1 MKKTLLYSL
10 AAMASLALASCA
22 GDYDDWA
29 NPQANEQEASAAKYG
44 VTFANGS
51 EAEGSMADEDGI
63 INLVTVN
70 SSDANVSGFT
80 LKDLKVN
87 GVAVNGTMIGNSV
100 QVSASELEK
109 LVCDQ
114 NKSRASV
121 ARDLKVE
128 TQVSINLASGDAVSF
143 TTKGKTTG
151 KFTPTAT
158 PPLDEKGYY
167 MLGQVNGNEWDAK
180 SPVWMTKMSD
190 GVYQLKVT
198 TEKDKN
204 YFKFYEG
211 SKWDESG
218 NWDVI
223 NKGVMGCEKDGCE
236 DASGT
241 IYYTGDSW
249 GTPQSMVIAG
259 AGTWIVTL
267 DMNNLSYSVGKPVLY
282 MKGDA
287 NGWDGYDYLSGED
300 GVKFTGFMYLNQN
313 GFKFTTASDWSGTG
327 YGANFD
333 TAPDAAN
340 IVITEPAGYYQVDV
354 DLSEKTY
361 TLTPITSIGI
371 IGSASPNGWDS
382 DVDMTYVPYNKD
394 TKEVNG
400 YWEVKNITL
409 SAGEIKFRANDGWD
423 ISWGGELDNLTTK
436 NGGNITVEAG
446 TYDIKLYAWAEGFAK
461 CVMTKK

>member
-87 GVAVNGTMIGNSV
+87 GEAINGTMIGNSV

-151 KFTPTAT
+151 KFPPTAT

-313 GFKFTTASDWSGTG
+313 GFKFTTAPDWSGTG

-423 ISWGGELDNLTTK
+423 ISWGGELDHLTTK